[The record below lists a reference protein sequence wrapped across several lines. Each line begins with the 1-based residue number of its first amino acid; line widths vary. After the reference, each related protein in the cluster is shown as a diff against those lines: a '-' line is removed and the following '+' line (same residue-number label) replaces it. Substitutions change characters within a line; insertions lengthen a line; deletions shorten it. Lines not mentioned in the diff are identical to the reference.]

1 MSNETL
7 IPTKEV
13 AFDLLKKL
21 KVPYQ
26 VRRHSLAVADKALE
40 IASKI
45 VKIKVDTDLIEAG
58 AILHDIG
65 RAVTHGFE
73 HAVIGGKIL
82 RERGFPNELSRICET
97 HILGGLD
104 KFDAKEVGL
113 DFLDYLP
120 QTIEEKIICLADK
133 YMAGT
138 REVSI
143 QERFQKWFSKYGKTK
158 ILMKSKK
165 RIEEIQKEIKELS

>member
-1 MSNETL
+1 MPDE
-7 IPTKEV
+7 IPLLTREM

-40 IASKI
+40 IATKI
-45 VKIKVDTDLIEAG
+45 TKVKVNIELVEIG

-73 HAVIGGKIL
+73 HAVIGGKII
-82 RERGFPNELSRICET
+82 RERGYPTELSRICET

-104 KFDAKEVGL
+104 KFDAREVGL
-113 DFLDYLP
+113 KFVDYLP

-138 REVSI
+138 KEVSI
-143 QERFQKWFSKYGKTK
+143 EERFQKWFFKYGKTK
-158 ILMKSKK
+158 ILMKAKK
-165 RIEEIQKEIKELS
+165 RIEEIQKEIIELS